1 MPYRGGRTRLDG
13 LDPTGTDTLVVVGG
27 QGVDRARQD
36 ADLVPWV
43 AVAAAAARRAVR
55 RCIQY
60 DPAPPCLADEPV

>member
-1 MPYRGGRTRLDG
+1 
-13 LDPTGTDTLVVVGG
+13 VVVGG